1 MKIYLI
7 TFSLMI
13 GSFLKPAVAQ
23 TTFARGEQ
31 PQITVDNKGLVRLVF
46 GEKDKIYYSS
56 SNDKGKTFSSPI
68 LVGEVKEMHLGMTRG
83 PQLASS
89 KDYSV
94 VTAMDKPGNIHAFQ
108 LNHKSNKWDKIQNAN
123 DADDS
128 APEGLMSIAA
138 DDNNN
143 FYAVWLDLREDRKNN
158 ICFSTLKQSKWS
170 TNKFAYKSPES
181 HVCEC
186 CKPSIVAKGKTV
198 SIMFRNWLK
207 GSRDLYLI
215 SSTDGGQTFSNAL
228 KLGNGTW
235 QLKGCPMDGG
245 GLFIDTNNNIHT
257 AWQREGIVYYVQPGQ
272 QEQKIGD
279 GRHVGLSGNV
289 ITWEDG
295 SDLMIRPMNGE
306 PKKIGEGTA
315 LKIFG
320 FNDKSILA
328 VWEKDDQIVF
338 KKI

>member
-1 MKIYLI
+1 
-7 TFSLMI
+7 
-13 GSFLKPAVAQ
+13 
-23 TTFARGEQ
+23 
-31 PQITVDNKGLVRLVF
+31 
-46 GEKDKIYYSS
+46 
-56 SNDKGKTFSSPI
+56 
-68 LVGEVKEMHLGMTRG
+68 
-83 PQLASS
+83 
-89 KDYSV
+89 
-94 VTAMDKPGNIHAFQ
+94 
-108 LNHKSNKWDKIQNAN
+108 
-123 DADDS
+123 
-128 APEGLMSIAA
+128 
-138 DDNNN
+138 
-143 FYAVWLDLREDRKNN
+143 
-158 ICFSTLKQSKWS
+158 KQSKWS

-215 SSTDGGQTFSNAL
+215 SSADGGLTFSDAL

-245 GLFIDTNNNIHT
+245 GLFIDANNNINT
-257 AWQREGIVYYVQPGQ
+257 AWQREGIVYYAQPGQ

-279 GRHVGLSGNV
+279 GRHVGLSGNI

-315 LKIFG
+315 LKVFE

-328 VWEKDDQIVF
+328 VWEKDDQIQY
-338 KKI
+338 KKITL